1 MLLGEGASLSKP
13 FGTHNAGAAFLPHRR
28 VTRVRRPFKA
38 HFQQQLGYA
47 GNSATLCFPHV

>member
-28 VTRVRRPFKA
+28 VTRVCRPFKA